1 MTKKNKVLLIVTGSV
16 GAYKAVEILRTLKD
30 LNIDVK
36 VILTE
41 GAEKFISALTFSS
54 SGAEEVFTE
63 QDQFSVDSEGVSAH
77 ISLSRW
83 ADCILVAPATANTI
97 AKILAGI
104 ADSLVLSTILASKK
118 QIFIAPC
125 MNTNMFENLITQRN
139 INALKEHG
147 VIFIGPEEGKLADF
161 SVGMG
166 RLTDPEKIT
175 QFVASFMH
183 KDTELFKGKRFV
195 VTAGPTREY
204 LDPIRFITN
213 DSSGKM
219 GTEIAKEAKRMGGYV
234 HLICGPSSVDVIG
247 LDKIDKI
254 TTTEELFKKT
264 KKAMERSDILIMAAA
279 PADFKPEIEQPGKIQ
294 KISQL
299 NVQFR
304 KTVDI
309 IKKIG
314 QHKNN
319 KIIVGFALQT
329 EDIEKNAVKKMRE
342 KNMDIV
348 IANSN
353 LNIGQDFGSVLMIDK
368 TGRKKVIR
376 NETKQKIARE
386 ILIFLKEFLKKERR
400 NG

>member
-1 MTKKNKVLLIVTGSV
+1 MKKNKVLLIVTGSV
-16 GAYKAVEILRTLKD
+16 GAYKAVEILRTLRD
-30 LNIDVK
+30 LNIDVR

-54 SGAEEVFTE
+54 SGAGKVFTE

-104 ADSLVLSTILASKK
+104 SDSLVLSTILAFKK
-118 QIFIAPC
+118 KIFIAPC
-125 MNTNMFENLITQRN
+125 MNTNMFENSITQRN

-166 RLTDPEKIT
+166 RLTDPEKIA
-175 QFVASFMH
+175 QLIASFIH

-195 VTAGPTREY
+195 ITTGPTREY

-219 GTEIAKEAKRMGGYV
+219 GIEIAKEAKRMGGYV
-234 HLICGPSSVDVIG
+234 HLICGPSCGDAIG

-279 PADFKPEIEQPGKIQ
+279 PADFKPEIMRSSKIQ
-294 KISQL
+294 KTPQL
-299 NVQFR
+299 NVQFL
-304 KTVDI
+304 KTIDT
-309 IKKIG
+309 IKEIG
-314 QHKNN
+314 KHKNN

-329 EDIEKNAVKKMRE
+329 EDIERNAVKKMRE
-342 KNMDIV
+342 KKMDIV

-353 LNIGQDFGSVLMIDK
+353 LNIGQDYGSVLIIDK
-368 TGRKKVIR
+368 AGRKKVVR
-376 NETKQKIARE
+376 NKTKQKIARE
-386 ILIFLKEFLKKERR
+386 ILIFLKEFLRKERK

>member
-1 MTKKNKVLLIVTGSV
+1 MKKNKVLLIVTGSV
-16 GAYKAVEILRTLKD
+16 GAYKAVEILRTLRD
-30 LNIDVK
+30 LNIDVR

-54 SGAEEVFTE
+54 SGAEKVFTE
-63 QDQFSVDSEGVSAH
+63 QDQFSVDDEGVSAH

-83 ADCILVAPATANTI
+83 ADCILIAPATANTI

-104 ADSLVLSTILASKK
+104 ADNLVLSTILASKK

-125 MNTNMFENLITQRN
+125 MNTNMFENSITQRN

-161 SVGMG
+161 SVGLG
-166 RLTDPEKIT
+166 RLTDPEKIA
-175 QFVASFMH
+175 QFVVSFMN

-204 LDPIRFITN
+204 LDPIRFVTN

-234 HLICGPSSVDVIG
+234 HLICGPSCVDAIG

-264 KKAMERSDILIMAAA
+264 KKAMEDSDILIMSAA
-279 PADFKPEIEQPGKIQ
+279 PADFKPEIVQPGKIK

-299 NVQFR
+299 NVKFL
-304 KTVDI
+304 KTIDI
-309 IKKIG
+309 IKEIG
-314 QHKNN
+314 KHKNN

-329 EDIEKNAVKKMRE
+329 KDIEKNAVEKMCDKKM
-342 KNMDIV
+342 DIA

-353 LNIGQDFGSVLMIDK
+353 LNIGQDYGSVLIIDK
-368 TGRKKVIR
+368 TGRKKVVR

-386 ILIFLKEFLKKERR
+386 ILIFLKEFLGKERG